1 MKALLMLEDGWAS
14 WCESFTGEGEVFG
27 EIVFNTGMT
36 GYQEIIT
43 DPSYHGQIVVM
54 TSTMV
59 GNYGIREYEDEAQ
72 KIYVEGFVV
81 REYSGEDLNLD
92 EVKRLSLR
100 WGHPSYEGLDDSRP
114 ESLHHRVISN
124 LASYLASQG
133 VLGIE
138 GVDTRALTKHIRD
151 KGAMRAGI
159 STRTLDPEKL
169 LSKVV
174 ESPGLVG
181 RDLVREVT
189 TAEPYLYASGD
200 GPRIAV
206 LDCGVKISTLR
217 ELAKRGCRVEV
228 FPAKA
233 SKSDIMGSRPGGL
246 LLSNGPGDPA
256 PVTGVVELVDELMG
270 EVPIFGIC
278 LGHQM
283 IARAL
288 GGKTFKLKFGHHGG
302 NHPVRDERSGKVYIT
317 TQNHGF
323 NVDQETLPARDIE
336 ITFINLNDG
345 TLEGIRHKKYPI
357 FSVQFHPEAGP
368 GPHDTRFL
376 FDEFLSLIEK
386 G

>member
-1 MKALLMLEDGWAS
+1 MKALLILEDGWS
-14 WCESFTGEGEVFG
+14 CQCESFTGEGEVFG

-72 KIYVEGFVV
+72 QVYVEGFVV
-81 REYSGEDLNLD
+81 REYSGEDLNPSD
-92 EVKRLSLR
+92 VRKLSLR
-100 WGHPSYEGLDDSRP
+100 GFHPVYEGLNDSRP
-114 ESLHHRVISN
+114 ELLHHRVISN
-124 LASYLASQG
+124 LASYLAAQG
-133 VLGIE
+133 VLGVE

-151 KGAMRAGI
+151 KGAMKAGI
-159 STRTLDPEKL
+159 STRTLEPEKL
-169 LSKVV
+169 LSKVI

-189 TAEPYLYASGD
+189 TDEPYLYSG
-200 GPRIAV
+200 GNGARIAV

-228 FPAKA
+228 FPAGA
-233 SKSDIMGSRPGGL
+233 RKSDILGSRPDGL

-256 PVTGVVELVDELMG
+256 PVAGVVELVDELMG
-270 EVPIFGIC
+270 CVPIFGIC

-323 NVDQETLPARDIE
+323 NVAQESLPLHDIE
-336 ITFINLNDG
+336 LTFINLNDG
-345 TLEGIRHKKYPI
+345 TLEGLHHKKYPV

-376 FDEFLSLIEK
+376 FDEFIAMIK
-386 G
+386 RN